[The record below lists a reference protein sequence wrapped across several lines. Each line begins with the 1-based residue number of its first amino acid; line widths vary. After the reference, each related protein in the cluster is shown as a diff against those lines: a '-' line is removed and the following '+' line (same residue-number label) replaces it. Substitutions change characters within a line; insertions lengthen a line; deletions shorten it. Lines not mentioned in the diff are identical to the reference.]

1 MKLITITNK
10 TLKAMEKTL
19 KYSIHVY
26 GELEKAIKCPLGT
39 YYVDTKTGLYYFK
52 SAKKEMPDEVA
63 NSVSEAAA
71 HIAAI
76 KGSKVAVAAL
86 IIHEKFELLEKEDIT
101 EKDGKFIYDFTVD
114 GEMQEYVETK
124 FGSLYGDSD
133 AEVYYFDFTKK
144 GFMEPILK
152 RRFCENIVEDLNS
165 DDSEKKLGAEF
176 VADIFENWT
185 ELDDEDIVRED

>member
-1 MKLITITNK
+1 
-10 TLKAMEKTL
+10 
-19 KYSIHVY
+19 
-26 GELEKAIKCPLGT
+26 
-39 YYVDTKTGLYYFK
+39 
-52 SAKKEMPDEVA
+52 MPDEVA
-63 NSVSEAAA
+63 LSASEVAA

-76 KGSKVAVAAL
+76 TGSKVATAVL

-124 FGSLYGDSD
+124 FGSLYGNSD

-152 RRFCENIVEDLNS
+152 RKFCENIIEDLNS

-185 ELDDEDIVRED
+185 ELDDEDIVREDPSN

>member
-1 MKLITITNK
+1 
-10 TLKAMEKTL
+10 MEKTL

-26 GELEKAIKCPLGT
+26 GELEEAIKCPLGT

-52 SAKKEMPDEVA
+52 SAKKDMPDEVA

-76 KGSKVAVAAL
+76 KGSKVATAAL
-86 IIHEKFELLEKEDIT
+86 IIHEKFELLKTEDIAEEDDKLT
-101 EKDGKFIYDFTVD
+101 YDFRIE

-133 AEVYYFDFTKK
+133 TELYYFDFTKK

-152 RRFCENIVEDLNS
+152 RKFCENVKADLDS
-165 DDSEKKLGAEF
+165 DDPEKRLGAEF